1 MMKGLV
7 FDIKRFAVHDGP
19 GIRTTVFLK
28 GCSLRCFWCQNPEG
42 LNYKQEIMF
51 YPERCIACGNCVSIC
66 PQNAHLIRNG
76 MHIYFRDRCAECM
89 KCVETCYAGALQV
102 AGKWMTV
109 DEVMKV
115 VLIDKKFYEVSN
127 GGVTLSGGDPVIQHD
142 FSYVLLKRCKSEGL
156 HTAIETAANCRWEI
170 IEKLLEFT
178 DLVMMDIKH
187 MDPEVHRRVTGVTNR
202 LILNNAERLA
212 ETGKPLI
219 IRVPI
224 VPTVNDAPEQIE
236 AIAKFVHSFKNLE
249 YLELLPFHRLGEGK
263 YKALGLEY
271 QASHLKTPSREKMR
285 RLAEH
290 AKKFV
295 PNTRIG

>member
-28 GCSLRCFWCQNPEG
+28 GCSLHCFWCQNPEG
-42 LNYKQEIMF
+42 IHLKQEIMF
-51 YPERCIACGNCVSIC
+51 YPERCIGCGRCVAAC
-66 PQNAHLIRNG
+66 PQNAHVIQNG
-76 MHIYFRDRCAECM
+76 MHVYLRDKCVGCG
-89 KCVETCYAGALQV
+89 KCVETCYAGALQL

-115 VLIDKKFYEVSN
+115 VLMDKKFYEISN
-127 GGVTLSGGDPVIQHD
+127 GGVTLSGGDPVVQHD
-142 FSYVLLKRCKSEGL
+142 FSYVLLKQCKSEGL
-156 HTAIETAANCRWEI
+156 HTGIETAANCKWEV
-170 IEKLLEFT
+170 IEKLLPVT
-178 DLVMMDIKH
+178 DLIMMDIKH
-187 MDPEVHRRVTGVTNR
+187 MDSEIHRKVTGVTNEQ
-202 LILNNAERLA
+202 ILKNAERLA

-219 IRVPI
+219 IRVPVI
-224 VPTVNDAPEQIE
+224 PTVNDTAEQIE
-236 AIAKFVHSFKNLE
+236 AIAKFVQSFKNLV

-271 QASHLKTPSREKMR
+271 PASHLKTPSKKEMRE
-285 RLAEH
+285 LAES

-295 PNTRIG
+295 PNTHVG

>member
-1 MMKGLV
+1 
-7 FDIKRFAVHDGP
+7 
-19 GIRTTVFLK
+19 
-28 GCSLRCFWCQNPEG
+28 
-42 LNYKQEIMF
+42 
-51 YPERCIACGNCVSIC
+51 
-66 PQNAHLIRNG
+66 
-76 MHIYFRDRCAECM
+76 M